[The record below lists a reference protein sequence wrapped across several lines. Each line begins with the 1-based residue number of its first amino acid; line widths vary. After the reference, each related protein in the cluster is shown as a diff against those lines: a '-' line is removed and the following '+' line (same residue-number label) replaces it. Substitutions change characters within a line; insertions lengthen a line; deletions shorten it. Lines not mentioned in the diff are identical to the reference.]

1 MRSPTALQTAKPMQ
15 FVADDHA
22 LDVDGSSLRITT
34 DPDIAAK
41 AIAAE
46 TLDRIRVVL
55 DSYPADPIVLLS
67 GGVDSILVAATAVAI
82 GAAPRAITIVVDGE
96 TVDRAPAIAA
106 AEALGLRHEVVV
118 LSSSDVVSLAKSA
131 VAALGVNEL
140 WEVAAAIPILA
151 ASELIRRFSAAS
163 PAPAAVLT
171 GSGADAI
178 FAGGRVIEHPIE
190 SAAANQ
196 ALDEVVR
203 TETGTNFVRDRLV
216 PDFYERLLGDDA
228 QALIHVFQTE
238 RFWQLAEQL
247 APPALFGHV
256 VGAAHD
262 KLAVRLACE
271 RLLPETAQHLA
282 WTRKSPIQ
290 RSSGLFDALADAAR
304 ARAAQLPGA
313 TTYSNPLTESMESVA
328 VRLFLAGLD

>member
-1 MRSPTALQTAKPMQ
+1 
-15 FVADDHA
+15 
-22 LDVDGSSLRITT
+22 
-34 DPDIAAK
+34 
-41 AIAAE
+41 
-46 TLDRIRVVL
+46 
-55 DSYPADPIVLLS
+55 VLLS
-67 GGVDSILVAATAVAI
+67 GGVDSILVAATAVAL
-82 GAAPRAITIVVDGE
+82 GTAPRAITIVVDGE

-178 FAGGRVIEHPIE
+178 FAGGRVIQHPIE

-256 VGAAHD
+256 TGAAHD

-313 TTYSNPLTESMESVA
+313 TTYSNPLTEPMESVA
-328 VRLFLAGLD
+328 VRLFLAALD